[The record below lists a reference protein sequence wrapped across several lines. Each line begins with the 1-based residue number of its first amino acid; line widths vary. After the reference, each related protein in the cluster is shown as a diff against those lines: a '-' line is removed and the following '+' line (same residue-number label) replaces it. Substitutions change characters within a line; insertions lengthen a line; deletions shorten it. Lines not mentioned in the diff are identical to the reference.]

1 MECAE
6 TEAVGLFASLS
17 PLATLPLPLMML
29 TTSWETSMNQS
40 SPGRTLQKKS
50 KNVGLLIVEAK
61 ICEKLPHG
69 LMGKRKPTVALL
81 ETPSEA
87 QPHVYKNVRDLAR
100 LFRSMSELRGVFV

>member
-6 TEAVGLFASLS
+6 TEAVGLFTSLS
-17 PLATLPLPLMML
+17 PLAALPLPLIML

-40 SPGRTLQKKS
+40 SPGRTLQKS

-69 LMGKRKPTVALL
+69 LMGKRKPAVALL
-81 ETPSEA
+81 ETTSAA
-87 QPHVYKNVRDLAR
+87 QPHVSRN
-100 LFRSMSELRGVFV
+100 M

>member
-6 TEAVGLFASLS
+6 TEAVGLFTSLS
-17 PLATLPLPLMML
+17 PLAALPLPLIML

-40 SPGRTLQKKS
+40 SPGRTLQKS

-69 LMGKRKPTVALL
+69 LMGKRTSCSSVRNYLSGTASCIKKHVR
-81 ETPSEA
+81 ESMQDFSE
-87 QPHVYKNVRDLAR
+87 V
-100 LFRSMSELRGVFV
+100 